1 MSHFLPV
8 RESVDAITP
17 TVLLDKIFLH
27 PMGPYWYLSPLRKE
41 VTPSF
46 KVNDRL
52 NEWYDFGE
60 ATGRCV

>member
-27 PMGPYWYLSPLRKE
+27 DGALLVSAY
-41 VTPSF
+41 
-46 KVNDRL
+46 
-52 NEWYDFGE
+52 
-60 ATGRCV
+60 